1 MIVDPIYGEFE
12 IEPVLMSL
20 IESKAIQRLKGV
32 HQAGAGYLV
41 NPLWNVTR
49 YEHSVGVMLL
59 IRQLGG
65 SLSEQIAGLLH
76 DVSHTAFSH
85 VVDVALANKEEN
97 YHELIRASLLTQS
110 DIPEI
115 LRSYGF
121 NWRDILTND
130 QQWTLL
136 EQELPALCA
145 DRIDYTLRDSFHY
158 FDNSLKE
165 IQIFLESLTILSG
178 KIVINSVE
186 QGEWFVRKF
195 YQVVIDF
202 FYDSANIFSADR
214 MAKIIQYSLM
224 YDLIDPDDLL
234 LDDQQLLERLKNLSF
249 PFFDLLFEQ
258 LENPPKLVEGVHNQ
272 IIFQRQKRRI
282 IDPVILFDK
291 GSVLKDSEVSVLI
304 KELNKSAIE
313 RSEKGIHL
321 SLAF

>member
-1 MIVDPIYGEFE
+1 MIVDPIYGEFD

-32 HQAGAGYLV
+32 HQAGASYLV

-97 YHELIRASLLTQS
+97 YHELIRASLLAQS

-115 LRSYGF
+115 LGAYGF
-121 NWRDILTND
+121 NWQDILTND

-158 FDNSLKE
+158 FDNPLKE
-165 IQIFLESLTILSG
+165 IQSFLESLTIISG
-178 KIVINSVE
+178 KIVINSLE
-186 QGEWFVRKF
+186 QGEWFVKKF

-202 FYDSANIFSADR
+202 FYDPANIFSADR
-214 MAKIIQYSLM
+214 MAKIIQYSLNH
-224 YDLIDPDDLL
+224 DFIGPDDLL
-234 LDDQQLLERLKNLSF
+234 LDDQQLLERLKNLSL
-249 PFFDLLFEQ
+249 PFLVLLFEQ
-258 LENPPKLVEGVHNQ
+258 LENPPELVESVHNQ
-272 IIFQRQKRRI
+272 IVFQRQKSRI
-282 IDPVILFDK
+282 IDPFITFDK
-291 GSVLKDSEVSVLI
+291 NSIVKGSDVSVFI
-304 KELNKSAIE
+304 KELNKAAFE
-313 RSEKGIHL
+313 RSKRGIHL